1 MAFNTE
7 GNLVPRAEAID
18 KITKLAKDKGYKG
31 TFKVLYNNEVIADPS
46 DLPEQVDMSKVKVSA
61 VLDQA

>member
-7 GNLVPRAEAID
+7 SNLTPRADAIE
-18 KITKLAKDKGYKG
+18 KITKMAKDKGFRG
-31 TFKVLYNNEVIADPS
+31 TFKVLYNNEVIADPT
-46 DLPEQVDMSKVKVSA
+46 DLPEQVDMTKVKVSA